1 MFQSVRRHQSVKLLL
16 AWLEQRARGGQE
28 TRDRASG
35 EEVTRAEG
43 AAWTRLRSG
52 TMSRSHSWVDFRDG
66 GRGGRS
72 ELHFG
77 EKLVTSPS
85 TRARDKHGVEGAHL
99 QDDPRKLQGQGQKNE
114 LGIWGQDSEG
124 CVVELVISVGS

>member
-52 TMSRSHSWVDFRDG
+52 TMSRSHSWGAG
-66 GRGGRS
+66 GTIRAAFWREAGHFSQHQSQRQAWSGG
-72 ELHFG
+72 G
-77 EKLVTSPS
+77 SP
-85 TRARDKHGVEGAHL
+85 AR
-99 QDDPRKLQGQGQKNE
+99 
-114 LGIWGQDSEG
+114 
-124 CVVELVISVGS
+124 

>member
-43 AAWTRLRSG
+43 AAWTRL
-52 TMSRSHSWVDFRDG
+52 RDG

>member
-66 GRGGRS
+66 GRGGTIRAAFWR
-72 ELHFG
+72 EAGHFSQHQSQRQAWSG
-77 EKLVTSPS
+77 GGSPV
-85 TRARDKHGVEGAHL
+85 R
-99 QDDPRKLQGQGQKNE
+99 
-114 LGIWGQDSEG
+114 
-124 CVVELVISVGS
+124 